1 MLTTTGANQ
10 SLASKFAIVMGRP
23 IFRICSGSEARFIS
37 MAGRKTRHPQRKPR
51 AKSPPSREGENIQ
64 SGGKRLGSEVADK
77 NPRIPGRRDVSAE
90 CAAMRAEGALAKK
103 LKD

>member
-10 SLASKFAIVMGRP
+10 SLAFKVRDCDGRP

-37 MAGRKTRHPQRKPR
+37 MAGRKTRQPQRKPR

-64 SGGKRLGSEVADK
+64 SGGNKVGVRSGGQKSTNTRAA
-77 NPRIPGRRDVSAE
+77 RRFGG
-90 CAAMRAEGALAKK
+90 MRSDAR
-103 LKD
+103 